1 MPKFVAYLTAVQWI
15 GTNITEIRQIV
26 NASGGTI
33 KSATVDPITQT
44 LSLRYDP
51 ELAAMGL
58 GLFSPIIVPV
68 NNWVLADGSQAF
80 TLDPT
85 TFAAKYSQ
93 IA

>member
-1 MPKFVAYLTAVQWI
+1 MAKFVAYITAVQWL
-15 GTNITEIRQIV
+15 GTNVTEIRQII

-33 KSATVDPITQT
+33 KTISIDSVTQT
-44 LSLRYDP
+44 LTLHYDP
-51 ELAAMGL
+51 ELAAMGT
-58 GLFSPIIVPV
+58 LFSPIDVPV
-68 NNWVLADGSQAF
+68 NNWVLADGATAF

>member
-15 GTNITEIRQIV
+15 GTNITEIRQVI

-33 KSATVDPITQT
+33 KSATVDPVTQT

-51 ELAAMGL
+51 ELAAMGT
-58 GLFSPIIVPV
+58 LFSPIIVPV
-68 NNWVLADGSQAF
+68 NNWVLADGSQTF